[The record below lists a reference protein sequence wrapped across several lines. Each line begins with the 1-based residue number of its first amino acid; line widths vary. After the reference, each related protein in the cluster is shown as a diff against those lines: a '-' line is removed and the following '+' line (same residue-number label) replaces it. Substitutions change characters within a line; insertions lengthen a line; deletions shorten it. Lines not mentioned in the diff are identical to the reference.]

1 MADKKI
7 ENGQEIE
14 EVKSLSLFDEKMKG
28 LLDDLDERLE
38 QIGGDFGPILMEELQ
53 NRLERIVKNF
63 NENGIQIICVNFR
76 WHELHWI
83 LGWIPHRILYFRG
96 ITDILVDVFICPLLR
111 FGQRIGYLWYT
122 LWKTCKLDLWLIKK

>member
-14 EVKSLSLFDEKMKG
+14 EVKSLSLFDEKMKR
-28 LLDDLDERLE
+28 LLDELDERLE

-63 NENGIQIICVNFR
+63 NEEVHTVFTESFEKWKVTDTQLREFVSSDIK
-76 WHELHWI
+76 
-83 LGWIPHRILYFRG
+83 IP
-96 ITDILVDVFICPLLR
+96 
-111 FGQRIGYLWYT
+111 
-122 LWKTCKLDLWLIKK
+122 IKKTVKKKKKDKSTPEFIKDVEFGPVRPK